1 MPQGRSLFGRI
12 YQTVR
17 APRMKLYGYWRSGCD
32 VAGAHRARLK
42 GVPYEYQPVQPPDA
56 DSSTRS
62 RTARS
67 TSWSPCPCW
76 SGTRAAPCG
85 GSPRAWPSSTTSSS
99 ASPRRRSCPADPWL
113 RARARQLA
121 EIVNSGIQPFQ
132 TPLVLGK
139 VKAFGGDDRA
149 WVQFFLGR
157 GFTALEEETS
167 RTAGRYCVG
176 DAPSF
181 ADCCLVPQL
190 YSARRFKVDLT
201 PFPTL
206 TRIEAA
212 CEALP
217 AFQAAHPDRQPDAV
231 HAPR

>member
-1 MPQGRSLFGRI
+1 
-12 YQTVR
+12 V
-17 APRMKLYGYWRSGCD
+17 KLYGYWRSGATWR
-32 VAGAHRARLK
+32 VRIALAWK
-42 GVPYEYQPVQPPDA
+42 SVPYEYQPVNLLSGEQHREPYSALNLMESLPLLEWHEGGAVRRLAQSLAILDHLEQRFPTPPLL
-56 DSSTRS
+56 
-62 RTARS
+62 
-67 TSWSPCPCW
+67 
-76 SGTRAAPCG
+76 
-85 GSPRAWPSSTTSSS
+85 
-99 ASPRRRSCPADPWL
+99 PADPWL

-167 RTAGRYCVG
+167 RTAGVYSVG

-190 YSARRFKVDLT
+190 YSARRFKVDLA

-206 TRIEAA
+206 TRIESA

-231 HAPR
+231 QAPR

>member
-1 MPQGRSLFGRI
+1 
-12 YQTVR
+12 V
-17 APRMKLYGYWRSGCD
+17 KLYGYWRSGATWR
-32 VAGAHRARLK
+32 VRIALAWK
-42 GVPYEYQPVQPPDA
+42 GVPYEYQPVNLLSGAQHQEPYSALNLMESVPLLEWHDGGAVRRLAQSLAILDHLEQRFPTPPLL
-56 DSSTRS
+56 
-62 RTARS
+62 
-67 TSWSPCPCW
+67 
-76 SGTRAAPCG
+76 
-85 GSPRAWPSSTTSSS
+85 
-99 ASPRRRSCPADPWL
+99 PADPWL

-149 WVQFFLGR
+149 WVEFFLGR

-190 YSARRFKVDLT
+190 YSARRFKVDLE

-206 TRIEAA
+206 TRIESA

-231 HAPR
+231 LAPR

>member
-1 MPQGRSLFGRI
+1 
-12 YQTVR
+12 
-17 APRMKLYGYWRSGCD
+17 MKLYGYWRSGATWR
-32 VAGAHRARLK
+32 VRIALAWK
-42 GVPYEYQPVQPPDA
+42 GVPYEYQPVNLLSGEQHQEPYSALNLMESVPLLEWHDGGAVRRLAQSLAILDHLEQRFPTPPLL
-56 DSSTRS
+56 
-62 RTARS
+62 
-67 TSWSPCPCW
+67 
-76 SGTRAAPCG
+76 
-85 GSPRAWPSSTTSSS
+85 
-99 ASPRRRSCPADPWL
+99 PADPWL

-132 TPLVLGK
+132 IPLVLGK
-139 VKAFGGDDRA
+139 VKAFGGDDWA

-167 RTAGRYCVG
+167 RTTGRYCVG

-190 YSARRFKVDLT
+190 YSARRFKIDLA

-206 TRIEAA
+206 TRIESA

-231 HAPR
+231 LAPR

>member
-1 MPQGRSLFGRI
+1 
-12 YQTVR
+12 V
-17 APRMKLYGYWRSGCD
+17 KLYGYWRSGATWR
-32 VAGAHRARLK
+32 VRIALAWK
-42 GVPYEYQPVQPPDA
+42 GVPYEYQPVNLLTGEQHKEPYSALNLMESLPLLEWHDGGAVRRLAQSLAILDHLEQRFPTPPLL
-56 DSSTRS
+56 
-62 RTARS
+62 
-67 TSWSPCPCW
+67 
-76 SGTRAAPCG
+76 
-85 GSPRAWPSSTTSSS
+85 
-99 ASPRRRSCPADPWL
+99 PADPWL

-167 RTAGRYCVG
+167 RTAGRFCVG

-190 YSARRFKVDLT
+190 YSARRFKVDLA

-206 TRIEAA
+206 TRIESA

>member
-1 MPQGRSLFGRI
+1 
-12 YQTVR
+12 
-17 APRMKLYGYWRSGCD
+17 MKLYGYWRSGATWR
-32 VAGAHRARLK
+32 VRIALAWK
-42 GVPYEYQPVQPPDA
+42 GVPYEYQPVNLLSGEQHREPYSALNLMESVPLLEWHDGGAVRRLTQSLAILDHLEQRFPTPPLL
-56 DSSTRS
+56 
-62 RTARS
+62 
-67 TSWSPCPCW
+67 
-76 SGTRAAPCG
+76 
-85 GSPRAWPSSTTSSS
+85 
-99 ASPRRRSCPADPWL
+99 PADPWL

-149 WVQFFLGR
+149 WVEFFLGQ

-190 YSARRFKVDLT
+190 YSARRFKVDLA

-206 TRIEAA
+206 TRIESA

-231 HAPR
+231 HPPR